1 MTDTL
6 ISIYKKYKSIILISV
21 TAIPIGAAI
30 GAIDALF
37 GTVLLKITDFRD
49 AHPLY
54 LIPFLAFAGVLI
66 AFVYKKYGGKCS
78 RGMNLIFEA
87 GHGDEDDIPLRL
99 IPLIISGTWLTH
111 LFGGS
116 AGREGVAVQ
125 IGAAFSHFAGKILP
139 FKNSRDIF
147 IITGIAAGFS
157 GLFGTPIAAVLFAI
171 ELLTAGS
178 IKYNALLPAFTAA
191 FTASTTAGLL
201 GLEKLTFSLSVPTE
215 LSFTLFIKLIALG
228 MLFGI
233 TGGVFAH
240 CLKSAKE
247 LAGNKLKNPIVR
259 IAVMGAALSIL
270 FILLYKGRYSGLGTN
285 LINMGLKGGEIYPY
299 DWLLKFILTIL
310 TLAAGFQG
318 GEVTPLFS
326 IGTALGVTLS
336 GIFNVPFELAAALGY
351 AGVFCGAT
359 NTFFAPV
366 FIGAEVFGYSYMPHF
381 FIVCTIAYVFNMNK
395 SIYSL
400 QKIN

>member
-1 MTDTL
+1 
-6 ISIYKKYKSIILISV
+6 
-21 TAIPIGAAI
+21 
-30 GAIDALF
+30 
-37 GTVLLKITDFRD
+37 
-49 AHPLY
+49 
-54 LIPFLAFAGVLI
+54 
-66 AFVYKKYGGKCS
+66 
-78 RGMNLIFEA
+78 
-87 GHGDEDDIPLRL
+87 
-99 IPLIISGTWLTH
+99 
-111 LFGGS
+111 
-116 AGREGVAVQ
+116 
-125 IGAAFSHFAGKILP
+125 
-139 FKNSRDIF
+139 
-147 IITGIAAGFS
+147 
-157 GLFGTPIAAVLFAI
+157 
-171 ELLTAGS
+171 
-178 IKYNALLPAFTAA
+178 
-191 FTASTTAGLL
+191 
-201 GLEKLTFSLSVPTE
+201 
-215 LSFTLFIKLIALG
+215 

-233 TGGVFAH
+233 TGGAFAH

-285 LINMGLKGGEIYPY
+285 VINMGLKGGEIYPY
-299 DWLLKFILTIL
+299 DSLLKFILTIL